1 MAGMG
6 PPPKPAAQR
15 RRTNATVA
23 MTRLPSEGRK
33 GETPEWPLSSSAA
46 YDPDL
51 WDELWSTP
59 QAVAWERLG
68 AGTIRVVARYVV
80 LLAEADVGE
89 PKAAMEVRQIEDRLG
104 LSPLAML
111 RLRWE
116 IAPDEVAEARE
127 QRTASSTKTDVRR
140 RLHVV
145 DPASGQ

>member
-1 MAGMG
+1 
-6 PPPKPAAQR
+6 
-15 RRTNATVA
+15 

-33 GETPEWPLSSSAA
+33 GEAPEWPLSSSAA

-51 WDELWSTP
+51 WAELWSTP

-116 IAPDEVAEARE
+116 IAPDEVAE
-127 QRTASSTKTDVRR
+127 QRDQHTAAKAQTDVRA
-140 RLHVV
+140 RLRIAAS
-145 DPASGQ
+145 ASGQ

>member
-1 MAGMG
+1 
-6 PPPKPAAQR
+6 
-15 RRTNATVA
+15 
-23 MTRLPSEGRK
+23 MTRLPAEGRK
-33 GETPEWPLSSSAA
+33 GDAPEWPMRTHAG
-46 YDPDL
+46 YDENL
-51 WDELWSTP
+51 WEELWSTP

-116 IAPDEVAEARE
+116 VATDEVAEVRE
-127 QRTASSTKTDVRR
+127 QRTATAARR
-140 RLHVV
+140 SAQDRLRLV